1 MTTGLFPG
9 VKPGITLANVRRP
22 FLTCSFALTLAAGCG
37 GSAFQAGGSGGA
49 TDAGNDMGVEAA
61 VEGGSWCSSHE
72 TLFCEDFDEYRTID
86 DLYSSS
92 HWTNHAET
100 SGSFRITSS
109 TSPPS
114 PPNSLEAI
122 GGDGATVLLVK
133 TLDPI
138 DSSVKHAR
146 LEFDLRIDGPGMPGP
161 LVAGGFAAISFGT
174 GIEDGYV
181 ALVIADG
188 PQLAMAWGIN
198 GDAGLRGDA
207 GASGI
212 THVTT
217 FPAAGRWADRF
228 AIDIDYT
235 QSCVQVFDGTSAQ
248 LGSCVPLPGELLSR
262 RTLSI
267 ILGDYVVGFGSVGQI
282 DLEFDDVTFDAH

>member
-1 MTTGLFPG
+1 MG
-9 VKPGITLANVRRP
+9 
-22 FLTCSFALTLAAGCG
+22 AA
-37 GSAFQAGGSGGA
+37 
-49 TDAGNDMGVEAA
+49 EAA
-61 VEGGSWCSSHE
+61 VDGGGSWCSSRKV
-72 TLFCEDFDEYRTID
+72 LFCEDFDEYRTID

-92 HWTNHAET
+92 TWTNHGET
-100 SGSFRITSS
+100 SGSFRLTSS

-122 GGDGATVLLVK
+122 GGDGAAVLLVK
-133 TLDPI
+133 TFDPLV
-138 DSSVKHAR
+138 SSVKHAR
-146 LEFDLRIDGPGMPGP
+146 LEFDLRIDDPGNPGL
-161 LVAGGFAAISFGT
+161 LVAGGFAAISFGA

-181 ALVIADG
+181 ALVIGNG

-207 GASGI
+207 GTSGI
-212 THVTT
+212 THVMT

-228 AIDIDYT
+228 AIDIDYA
-235 QSCVQVFDGTSAQ
+235 QSCVQVYDGASPQ

-267 ILGDYVVGFGSVGQI
+267 VLGDYVVGFGSVGQI
-282 DLEFDDVTFDAH
+282 DLEFDDVTFDAN